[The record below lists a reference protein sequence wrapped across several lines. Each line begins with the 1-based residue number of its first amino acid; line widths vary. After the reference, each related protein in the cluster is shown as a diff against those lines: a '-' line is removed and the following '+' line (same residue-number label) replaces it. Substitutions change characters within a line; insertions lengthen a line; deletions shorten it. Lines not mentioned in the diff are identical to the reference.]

1 MLVSGALVVTASV
14 VASPPPGVQAHKS
27 TETNIK
33 IISKTDLFINR
44 APFKIRVAN
53 ADGDHTVGIYRS
65 LGSCIRAEIAENI
78 LRKYVDLKAFRI
90 IG

>member
-44 APFKIRVAN
+44 APFKIKVAN
-53 ADGDHTVGIYRS
+53 ADGSKPSAFIGHSALASEPKSRRIFS
-65 LGSCIRAEIAENI
+65 ENT
-78 LRKYVDLKAFRI
+78 
-90 IG
+90 